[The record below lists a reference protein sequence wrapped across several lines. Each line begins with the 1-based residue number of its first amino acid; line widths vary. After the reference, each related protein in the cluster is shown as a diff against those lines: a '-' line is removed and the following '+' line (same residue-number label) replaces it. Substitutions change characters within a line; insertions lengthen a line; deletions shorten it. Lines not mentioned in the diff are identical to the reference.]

1 MLGFVPNHADLVHH
15 FVRVQVQ
22 GCRSDRCH
30 VVQAPRKFTTRTG
43 VTTRRSFSQAIRCF
57 SLYQSRLV
65 LGVLIALIYGGTY
78 SNLPYTFQGLQERLS
93 LLFIVSAILPILTL
107 GALPIFAHND
117 KVGCCCL
124 STFPPMALKF
134 MRVWSCLSRF

>member
-1 MLGFVPNHADLVHH
+1 M
-15 FVRVQVQ
+15 
-22 GCRSDRCH
+22 
-30 VVQAPRKFTTRTG
+30 QAPRKFVTRTG
-43 VTTRRSFSQAIRCF
+43 VTIRRSFSQAIRCF

-65 LGVLIALIYGGTY
+65 LGVLLALIYGGTY

-117 KVGCCCL
+117 KVGWLCNL
-124 STFPPMALKF
+124 PLH
-134 MRVWSCLSRF
+134 